1 MNPRALSLAALTIL
15 PLVAA
20 GCFGRGSV
28 MARRIEQGPP
38 LAESGP
44 AAYRLWHDGAGW
56 HVRVHSDVVR
66 RFHGV
71 IEADDVRRLSGVDV
85 PEDAVRVSRDR
96 IAFSFLAD
104 EEAGFDFRADDCL
117 DLSLYVDGDPRPL
130 RVDIGRFGASPA
142 RVPYT
147 VCR

>member
-1 MNPRALSLAALTIL
+1 MIRRPLALALFPLLALA
-15 PLVAA
+15 
-20 GCFGRGSV
+20 CFGRGSV
-28 MARRIEQGPP
+28 MARRIDPGPP
-38 LAESGP
+38 LGDSGP
-44 AAYRLWHDGAGW
+44 DVYRVWHDGAGW

-71 IEADDVRRLSGVDV
+71 IASDDVEKLRPVDI
-85 PEDAVRVSRDR
+85 PDDALHVSRDR

-104 EEAGFDFRADDCL
+104 EEAGFDFRSDGCL
-117 DLSLYVDGDPRPL
+117 DVALYVDGDPRPL